1 MKHTSLLPLLLIAFC
16 SLGCKPPGAKAVVLR
31 DAPPAV
37 LDEGWQPVAIEG
49 VDFSF
54 ALPPEWIFAKLD
66 KAGLEQQVKAM
77 NENAWDML
85 GQKKADVNFDTA
97 QAVVGLYES
106 PISDLMSSNRMVT
119 QVVIAIREDTGGP
132 LGIKDAAAR
141 WRDTVKVEGASEEPK
156 EGAMELPVGPAAT
169 ISSAALIMGF
179 IEKQTVV
186 CLADGNF
193 AYTFIFHEEASG
205 DAKAA
210 PVQAIMATFRPG
222 R

>member
-1 MKHTSLLPLLLIAFC
+1 VKHTSLLPLLILVLVTPA
-16 SLGCKPPGAKAVVLR
+16 CKPPGAKAVVLK
-31 DAPPAV
+31 DAAPPA
-37 LDEGWQPVAIEG
+37 LEDGWQPVAIEG
-49 VDFSF
+49 VEFTF
-54 ALPPEWIFAKLD
+54 ALPPEWMFAKLD
-66 KAGLEQQVKAM
+66 KTGLEQQVKAM

-85 GQKKADVNFDTA
+85 GQKKAEVNFDTA

-106 PISDLMSSNRMVT
+106 PISDFMSSNRMVT
-119 QVVIAIREDTGGP
+119 QVVIAIREDLSKA

-141 WRDTVKVEGASEEPK
+141 WRDTVKVEGATDEPK
-156 EGAMELPVGPAAT
+156 EGAIELPVGPAAT

-186 CLADGNF
+186 CLVDGNV

-205 DAKAA
+205 EAKAA